1 MLYPLRFRPIP
12 QERIWGGRNLET
24 LYGKQLPP
32 GKSIGES
39 WEVSDRPG
47 AESEIINGPLAGQ
60 TLHTLVQHH
69 PRELLGGAPA
79 HGGRFPLLVKI
90 LDAEEKL
97 SLQVHP
103 PAGRAVELK
112 GEPKTEMWYIVHA
125 RPGARLYVGLE
136 EGVTPA
142 VFEQKIREGSVA
154 ECFQQVEVRSGDAM
168 FLPSGRVHAIG
179 AGLVIFEIQQNS
191 DTTFRVFDWNRTDA
205 SGKARQLHIAESL
218 RSIDFSDFCPQ
229 PIRQETGVFTEAN
242 MHIQTLVED
251 SLFSVEAVTCA
262 SGCHI
267 EYAPGIPRIIGVIEG
282 EVRVAHPK
290 HPLDL
295 KAGDFCL
302 IPAAIDQARLEM
314 SGAAKFLAARPGD

>member
-32 GKSIGES
+32 GKPIGES

-60 TLHTLVQHH
+60 TLHTLVRQH

-103 PAGRAVELK
+103 PAERAAELK
-112 GEPKTEMWYIVHA
+112 GEPKTEMWYIAQA

-136 EGVTPA
+136 EGVTQA
-142 VFEQKIREGSVA
+142 LFEQKISEGSVE

-229 PIRQETGVFTEAN
+229 PIRQETGVFTDAN
-242 MHIQTLVED
+242 MHIQTLVEHP
-251 SLFSVEAVTCA
+251 LFSVEAVTCA

-267 EYAPGIPRIIGVIEG
+267 EYAPGTPRIIGVIEG
-282 EVRVAHPK
+282 EVRVAHSK

-314 SGAAKFLAARPGD
+314 NGAAKILAARPGG